1 MAQALTILFVDDDQQ
16 VRAVIAEALAAKG
29 FRVLAADSGYEA
41 MQLLAQEHID
51 VLFADIV
58 MPGLNG
64 IDLAKQAK
72 AVHPDLRIILATG
85 YYSRT
90 DEGWLRAYSR
100 TDEGWL
106 RATTRAPMRA
116 KSVGKLLFKPLR
128 VDEIEAEILNLMA

>member
-72 AVHPDLRIILATG
+72 ALHPDLRVILATA
-85 YYSRT
+85 YYSRA
-90 DEGWLRAYSR
+90 E
-100 TDEGWL
+100 E
-106 RATTRAPMRA
+106 A

-128 VDEIEAEILNLMA
+128 ADEIEAEILNLMA